1 MKEKLK
7 TPHNGKNP
15 CHFKKMKVISLL
27 SKTPLN
33 KNFQQFDTESIKTA
47 SSSQET
53 PQPRELSAPM
63 LKNSQRC
70 TDQNILLKEQIQ
82 DVGAEIEAV
91 KQFMTEQLCLLKK
104 SLKDKHCDEE
114 SNNENTKLI
123 QLLPC

>member
-1 MKEKLK
+1 
-7 TPHNGKNP
+7 
-15 CHFKKMKVISLL
+15 MKVISLL

-33 KNFQQFDTESIKTA
+33 KNFQQFDFESIKTA

-82 DVGAEIEAV
+82 DLGAEIEAV